1 MYSRGPDICLS
12 SPFLERKW
20 PIVDTIRNKERVV
33 EEGKID
39 LN

>member
-1 MYSRGPDICLS
+1 MYSRGPDISLS

-33 EEGKID
+33 EEVKID